1 MAIPL
6 AGKYNLSTFDSRAF
20 TPGFSPVNQTIFDVN
35 KTQAPVSVPSGFS
48 PGQNSKIQGLPAF
61 MEQIKGLGEFP
72 QAIAISQYMGQQPSI
87 AEQVIPLGKF
97 MEEQD
102 ARRAKTASDLA
113 QRKFVQE
120 IAGAGIGALGRG
132 VTAAVA
138 GGDSAI
144 LGAIAQAPVL
154 GTELFQKGLQ
164 AQFTPAQPMSPQQ
177 YQPRRYF
184 A

>member
-1 MAIPL
+1 MALPF
-6 AGKYNLSTFDSRAF
+6 AGAAFNYKPGQLSQAF
-20 TPGFSPVNQTIFDVN
+20 APENKNIFNVDLTQKTPAS
-35 KTQAPVSVPSGFS
+35 APSGFS
-48 PGQNSKIQGLPAF
+48 SEQNSKIQGLPAF

-87 AEQVIPLGKF
+87 AELVVPLEGF
-97 MEEQD
+97 IERQD

-113 QRKFVQE
+113 QRKYVQE

-132 VTAAVA
+132 ITTAVA
-138 GGDSAI
+138 GGDPAI
-144 LGAIAQAPVL
+144 LGAIAQAPLL

-164 AQFTPAQPMSPQQ
+164 AQFTPAAPMSPQQ
-177 YQPRRYF
+177 YQSRRYF